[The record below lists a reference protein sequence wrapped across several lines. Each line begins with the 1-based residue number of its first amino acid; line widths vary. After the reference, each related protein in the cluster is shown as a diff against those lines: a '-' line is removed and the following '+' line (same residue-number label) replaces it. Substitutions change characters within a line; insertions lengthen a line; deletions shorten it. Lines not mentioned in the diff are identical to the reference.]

1 MYRILIVEDD
11 MGIAEAMKKQIEMW
25 DLETR
30 CVENFRNVL
39 EEFADFNPQLVLL
52 DISLPFYNGYYW
64 CGEIRKF
71 SKVPIIFVS
80 SASDNMNIVMAM
92 NMGGDDFIAK
102 PFDLNVLTAKIQ
114 AVLRRTY
121 DFGTQMTVL
130 QHRGAILNTSDA
142 SLTYN
147 GERIELTKNDY
158 RILRTLME
166 NKGKVVS
173 RDALME
179 RLWETDSFVDENALT
194 VNIARLRKK
203 LELAGLNDF
212 IVTKRVWDIW
222 YENVG
227 EIYKASQEGRC
238 GVFPVCVDIYSAFC
252 HVETAGGSGT
262 LRHGAWNVCRGH
274 YMVSRLYGF
283 LQKAQGVVFA
293 GRGN

>member
-11 MGIAEAMKKQIEMW
+11 MGIASAMKKQIEMW
-25 DLETR
+25 DLEVS

-39 EEFADFNPQLVLL
+39 EEFSEFAPQLVLL

-64 CGEIRKF
+64 CAEIRKF
-71 SKVPIIFVS
+71 SKIPIIFIS

-114 AVLRRTY
+114 AILRRTY
-121 DFGTQMTVL
+121 DFGGQMTIL
-130 QHRGAILNTSDA
+130 QHRGAMLNTSDA

-173 RDALME
+173 RDTLME

-203 LELAGLNDF
+203 LEQVGLMEF
-212 IVTKRVWDIW
+212 IVTKKGMGYLI
-222 YENVG
+222 G
-227 EIYKASQEGRC
+227 
-238 GVFPVCVDIYSAFC
+238 
-252 HVETAGGSGT
+252 
-262 LRHGAWNVCRGH
+262 
-274 YMVSRLYGF
+274 
-283 LQKAQGVVFA
+283 
-293 GRGN
+293 